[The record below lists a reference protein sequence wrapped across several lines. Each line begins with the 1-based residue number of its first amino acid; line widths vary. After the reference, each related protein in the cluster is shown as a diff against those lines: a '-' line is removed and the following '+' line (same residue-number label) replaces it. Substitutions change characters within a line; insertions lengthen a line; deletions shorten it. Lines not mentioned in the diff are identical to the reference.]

1 MRRRDWREARLD
13 DRRPSGGERRWGR
26 EPGIARV
33 VRRELARMGSRP
45 LYPLLLLVLP
55 LAGWLVLL
63 AAFGSRTPRDLPVAV
78 VDLDRSALSRQLTRS
93 VDATGTMRVVA
104 APSTRG
110 GAEDLLLR
118 GEVYAVVVLP
128 EGLDRDV
135 LRRDAPPVVAFYNA
149 QWLLPGKLIARDL
162 AAVVGHVSA
171 GLELRAR
178 LASGEGG
185 GARAA
190 LEPIRTESH
199 PLFNPELDYAEFLLT
214 ALIPALLQIFV
225 LVLTVHALGSEL
237 RQRSAGRWLDA
248 AGGSVARALAGKLA
262 PYAVWYVALALGLT
276 AATGRWLG
284 LPVQGSAAVLA
295 AGLVLLVL
303 AVLGVALVLVGWTA
317 NLRLA
322 TSLASLLAV
331 PAFAFSGI
339 TFPVSGMPVAA
350 RLWSTMLPLT
360 HYLRVQTQQLVV
372 GSPTRSSLPALAAL
386 MALTAALVGASAWRY
401 GRLLREPELWG
412 RT

>member
-13 DRRPSGGERRWGR
+13 DRPTGGDERRWGR

-55 LAGWLVLL
+55 LAGWFVLL

-78 VDLDRSALSRQLTRS
+78 VDLDRSALSRALTRAA
-93 VDATGTMRVVA
+93 DATASMSVVS
-104 APSTRG
+104 APTTQSG
-110 GAEDLLLR
+110 GEDLLLR
-118 GEVYAVVVLP
+118 GEVYAVVVIP
-128 EGLDRDV
+128 EDLERGVMRQS
-135 LRRDAPPVVAFYNA
+135 APPVVALYNA

-162 AAVVGHVSA
+162 MQVVGTVSA

-178 LASGEGG
+178 LAAGG
-185 GARAA
+185 GGLARGAV
-190 LEPIRTESH
+190 EPIRTEAH
-199 PLFNPELDYAEFLLT
+199 PLFNPELDYAEFLVV

-225 LVLTVHALGSEL
+225 LVLAVHALGSEL
-237 RQRSAGRWLDA
+237 RQRSADRWLEA
-248 AGGSVARALAGKLA
+248 ADGRVGRALVGKLA
-262 PYAVWYVALALGLT
+262 PYAVWYAVLAVGLS
-276 AATGRWLG
+276 AATWRWLG
-284 LPVQGSAAVLA
+284 VPVQGSVPLLA

-303 AVLGVALVLVGWTA
+303 AVLGMALVLVGWTA

-339 TFPVSGMPVAA
+339 TFPVSGMPPVA
-350 RLWSTMLPLT
+350 RLWSMILPLT
-360 HYLRVQTQQLVV
+360 HYLRVQTEQLVV
-372 GSPTRSSLPALAAL
+372 GAPARSSLAPLAAL
-386 MALTAALVGASAWRY
+386 ATLALALVVLSAGRY
-401 GRLLREPELWG
+401 GRLFREPDLWG
-412 RT
+412 RE